1 MTPSSP
7 ETRPRRADGD
17 WRAPWA
23 QRDRRPPW
31 ERNRPHSWAGGGVIA
46 ALCFHLFGNWGAAG
60 AVTGPAHPLAYGL
73 LLLGPLALAIRFKAP
88 VAALVVCG
96 AASIGFGVLTAPHW
110 SYAVAPVIALF
121 TVAKKG
127 LRRAAV
133 VGGAAGY
140 LAYVLVLGVFAGPL
154 GVSGAAR
161 ADLRVALLLASG
173 LVLAVLLGGAAKVRG
188 EHYAEMVKV
197 RAERARAQQ
206 EQERRQASEERLRI
220 ARELHDVLG
229 HHLSLINVQAG
240 VGLHLMDN
248 RPEQAREALS
258 AIKTASAEALREVRA
273 VLGVLRPEEEAA
285 PRQPALG
292 LDRLADLTAGAG
304 LEVTTTVTGERRPLP
319 AEVDRAAYRIVQEAL
334 TNVRRHAAPGSAA
347 EVTIDYAPA
356 ELRLTVR
363 NTGTV
368 TVVPPDGAALGSG
381 ITGMRARAESL
392 GGKLTAVPVDDG
404 GFEVA
409 AMLPVP
415 LTNPYP

>member
-1 MTPSSP
+1 
-7 ETRPRRADGD
+7 
-17 WRAPWA
+17 
-23 QRDRRPPW
+23 
-31 ERNRPHSWAGGGVIA
+31 
-46 ALCFHLFGNWGAAG
+46 
-60 AVTGPAHPLAYGL
+60 
-73 LLLGPLALAIRFKAP
+73 
-88 VAALVVCG
+88 
-96 AASIGFGVLTAPHW
+96 
-110 SYAVAPVIALF
+110 
-121 TVAKKG
+121 
-127 LRRAAV
+127 
-133 VGGAAGY
+133 
-140 LAYVLVLGVFAGPL
+140 
-154 GVSGAAR
+154 
-161 ADLRVALLLASG
+161 
-173 LVLAVLLGGAAKVRG
+173 
-188 EHYAEMVKV
+188 
-197 RAERARAQQ
+197 
-206 EQERRQASEERLRI
+206 
-220 ARELHDVLG
+220 
-229 HHLSLINVQAG
+229 
-240 VGLHLMDN
+240 
-248 RPEQAREALS
+248 
-258 AIKTASAEALREVRA
+258 
-273 VLGVLRPEEEAA
+273 VLRPEEEAA